1 MHTMSLKNI
10 TWRKRR
16 QKDTYNTIPSSEKTA
31 TRKGTLKEDSIS
43 RKTAKN
49 KQVISTQVGLGLMKE
64 KKEHDWEKEAW
75 EAL

>member
-1 MHTMSLKNI
+1 MKKQPQEN
-10 TWRKRR
+10 
-16 QKDTYNTIPSSEKTA
+16 
-31 TRKGTLKEDSIS
+31 GTLKEDSIS

-75 EAL
+75 EVL